1 MDPSKLLGNRV
12 FHEIKFPMMRN
23 EKRKNFCD
31 FTRLEISDWEAHILF
46 RVAIEEEEEEER
58 REK

>member
-1 MDPSKLLGNRV
+1 
-12 FHEIKFPMMRN
+12 MMMKERSWR
-23 EKRKNFCD
+23 KRS
-31 FTRLEISDWEAHILF
+31 TPAVEISDWEAHILF